1 MSTRSRNDLVGSKGR
16 VQNSLNDWRE
26 AVATVGERWKDATA
40 DKFMNDH
47 FSDTEPQL
55 QRILIA
61 LQEAADLVRSIEKKV
76 ADEESDG
83 R

>member
-1 MSTRSRNDLVGSKGR
+1 MSTRSRNA
-16 VQNSLNDWRE
+16 LNNWRE
-26 AVATVGERWKDATA
+26 AVACVTERWKDATS
-40 DKFMNDH
+40 DKFLSDH

-61 LQEAADLVRSIEKKV
+61 LQESADLVRSIEKKV
-76 ADEESDG
+76 ADDESDH

>member
-1 MSTRSRNDLVGSKGR
+1 MSTRSRNDLVGAKGR
-16 VQNSLNDWRE
+16 VQNALNNWRE
-26 AVATVGERWKDATA
+26 SVASVTEHWNDATST
-40 DKFMNDH
+40 KFLSDH

-76 ADEESDG
+76 ADDESDH

>member
-1 MSTRSRNDLVGSKGR
+1 MSTRSRNDLVGAKGR
-16 VQNSLNDWRE
+16 VQNALNNWRE
-26 AVATVGERWKDATA
+26 SVACVTEHWNDATST
-40 DKFMNDH
+40 KFLSDH

-55 QRILIA
+55 QRILIT

-76 ADEESDG
+76 ADDESDH

>member
-1 MSTRSRNDLVGSKGR
+1 
-16 VQNSLNDWRE
+16 
-26 AVATVGERWKDATA
+26 
-40 DKFMNDH
+40 MNDH

-76 ADEESDG
+76 ADEESDS

>member
-1 MSTRSRNDLVGSKGR
+1 MSTRSRNDLVGVKGR
-16 VQNSLNDWRE
+16 VQNTLNDWRE
-26 AVATVGERWKDATA
+26 ALGSVQEQWKDSTA
-40 DKFMNDH
+40 DQFIYDH

-61 LQEAADLVRSIEKKV
+61 LQEAADLVRTIEKKV
-76 ADEESDG
+76 ADDSSDL

>member
-1 MSTRSRNDLVGSKGR
+1 MSTRSRNDLVGAKGR
-16 VQNSLNDWRE
+16 VQNALNNWRE
-26 AVATVGERWKDATA
+26 AVACVTERWKDATS
-40 DKFMNDH
+40 DKLLSDH

-61 LQEAADLVRSIEKKV
+61 LQESADLVRSIEKKV
-76 ADEESDG
+76 ADDESDH

>member
-1 MSTRSRNDLVGSKGR
+1 MSNRSRNDLVGAKGR
-16 VQNSLNDWRE
+16 VQNSLNHWRE
-26 AVATVGERWKDATA
+26 SVACVQEKWKDSTA
-40 DKFMNDH
+40 DKFLSDH

-76 ADEESDG
+76 ADDESDL

>member
-1 MSTRSRNDLVGSKGR
+1 MSTRSRNDLVGAKGR
-16 VQNSLNDWRE
+16 VQNSLNNWRE
-26 AVATVGERWKDATA
+26 ALASVQERWKDNTA
-40 DKFMNDH
+40 EKFMSDH

-55 QRILIA
+55 QRVLIA

-76 ADEESDG
+76 ADDESDM